1 MVCISRRKRSLLANG
16 KKLGASDETLLQRA
30 EGLIANQVSF
40 VLQVEDSQ
48 VGTYIREKLT
58 S

>member
-1 MVCISRRKRSLLANG
+1 MYKRQLLATG